1 MSNLFQKK
9 VSHEDEL
16 LRLVQFLDSNVGG
29 IAVMGVTPDGT
40 EIVAG
45 GTGPF
50 SSIPVHELVPKAPEF
65 SPDAP
70 PPPVSKVRASVLYLP
85 ELESTLVAVPL
96 SRESRMQDITTLTH
110 FAIRDFFSRNSL
122 DQLKKKLATQ
132 RNQFTRKFKVMDSRY
147 QGMLEEVEKS
157 YATLHEQQEKYSQNL
172 QAEIR
177 EQTKELRKSKKEAEA
192 ANVAKSRFL
201 AAMSHE
207 IRTPMNGIIGFTD
220 ILLGT
225 DLTEEQQ
232 DSAMTIKRSGEAL
245 LDLINDILDFSKVEA
260 KQMSLEY
267 IDFDPEITA
276 FDVCELIRPR
286 IRDKTVEVLCRID
299 DKLPA
304 RIKGDPGR
312 FRQVLLNLLGNAAK
326 FTERGEIE
334 LSIKVEKE
342 DSLNI
347 TLLTAIRDTG
357 IGIPEDKHETIF
369 QAFRQADGTT
379 TRKYGGTGLGLSI
392 SRKIAALMQGDIW
405 VESNREGGSTFFFRS
420 VMKRSDSTL
429 APVTDYKGIEGTRVL
444 IVDDNRA
451 ANEILEVIFK
461 TAGIRVTT
469 LEDSGMVLQKLAEA
483 EQDSDPFDI
492 GVLDLLMPGLDGF
505 QLAKRIRG
513 SGLGCSQIP
522 LLAYSVSTERV
533 SRRCRDAGFNAY
545 LNKPARR
552 QILLRTLAKIHS
564 RDHTGREPEKGRQL
578 VTQYSVREE
587 LKQSIRILLA
597 EDNPVNQKLAQIML
611 TKAGYNITLAT
622 NGREALETF
631 LGNPGRFDTIL
642 MDIQMPE
649 MDGYEATRQIRARGF
664 SSIPIIAMT
673 ANAMKGDRELCLEAG
688 MSDYISKPI
697 KRDIIFQ
704 VLGKWLDPDNEQAG

>member
-1 MSNLFQKK
+1 
-9 VSHEDEL
+9 
-16 LRLVQFLDSNVGG
+16 
-29 IAVMGVTPDGT
+29 
-40 EIVAG
+40 
-45 GTGPF
+45 
-50 SSIPVHELVPKAPEF
+50 
-65 SPDAP
+65 
-70 PPPVSKVRASVLYLP
+70 
-85 ELESTLVAVPL
+85 
-96 SRESRMQDITTLTH
+96 
-110 FAIRDFFSRNSL
+110 
-122 DQLKKKLATQ
+122 
-132 RNQFTRKFKVMDSRY
+132 
-147 QGMLEEVEKS
+147 
-157 YATLHEQQEKYSQNL
+157 
-172 QAEIR
+172 
-177 EQTKELRKSKKEAEA
+177 
-192 ANVAKSRFL
+192 
-201 AAMSHE
+201 
-207 IRTPMNGIIGFTD
+207 
-220 ILLGT
+220 
-225 DLTEEQQ
+225 
-232 DSAMTIKRSGEAL
+232 
-245 LDLINDILDFSKVEA
+245 
-260 KQMSLEY
+260 
-267 IDFDPEITA
+267 
-276 FDVCELIRPR
+276 
-286 IRDKTVEVLCRID
+286 
-299 DKLPA
+299 
-304 RIKGDPGR
+304 
-312 FRQVLLNLLGNAAK
+312 
-326 FTERGEIE
+326 
-334 LSIKVEKE
+334 
-342 DSLNI
+342 
-347 TLLTAIRDTG
+347 
-357 IGIPEDKHETIF
+357 
-369 QAFRQADGTT
+369 
-379 TRKYGGTGLGLSI
+379 
-392 SRKIAALMQGDIW
+392 
-405 VESNREGGSTFFFRS
+405 
-420 VMKRSDSTL
+420 
-429 APVTDYKGIEGTRVL
+429 VL